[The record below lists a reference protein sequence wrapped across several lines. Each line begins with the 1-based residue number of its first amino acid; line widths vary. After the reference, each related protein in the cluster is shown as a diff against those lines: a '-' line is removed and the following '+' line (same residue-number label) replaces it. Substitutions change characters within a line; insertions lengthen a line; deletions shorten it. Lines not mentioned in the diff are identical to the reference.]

1 MTVRELLE
9 AAEDYSNVKI
19 TKDGK
24 TLFQNSI
31 NSLRDIDK
39 ELLDMTVFRYD
50 YEIKS
55 LDLAVK
61 AFYNIIVIE
70 VR

>member
-9 AAEDYSNVKI
+9 AAEDYSKVKI

-24 TLFQNSI
+24 TLFQSGT

-50 YEIKS
+50 YEIKPS
-55 LDLAVK
+55 DLAVK
-61 AFYNIIVIE
+61 AFYNIVVIE
-70 VR
+70 VQ

>member
-9 AAEDYSNVKI
+9 VAEDYSKVKI

-24 TLFQNSI
+24 TLFQNGI

-39 ELLDMTVFRYD
+39 ELLDMVVFKYD
-50 YEIKS
+50 YEIKMS
-55 LDLAVK
+55 DLAVR

-70 VR
+70 VE